1 MRGVASAALL
11 MAATSAAAA
20 AGQDGA
26 PARAPGRHAQMV
38 RGSVTV
44 ADYPRAARRQPGGT
58 TQLRFDVGSNGRVG
72 RCLVTAS
79 SGSSVLDAQ
88 SCRIVLRWRF
98 RPAREASGRPVPET
112 LAAAFTWTPPD
123 NIRLDPPR
131 PIAEPAR

>member
-1 MRGVASAALL
+1 MPGAAFAALL
-11 MAATSAAAA
+11 IAAAGPAAA
-20 AGQDGA
+20 AGRDGA
-26 PARAPGRHAQMV
+26 VARAPGRHAQMV

-44 ADYPRAARRQPGGT
+44 DDYPRSARREPGGT
-58 TQLRFDVGSNGRVG
+58 TRLHFDVGANGRVG

-79 SGSSVLDAQ
+79 SGSSLLDAQ
-88 SCRIVLRWRF
+88 SCRIVSRWRF
-98 RPAREASGRPVPET
+98 RPARDASGRPAPET